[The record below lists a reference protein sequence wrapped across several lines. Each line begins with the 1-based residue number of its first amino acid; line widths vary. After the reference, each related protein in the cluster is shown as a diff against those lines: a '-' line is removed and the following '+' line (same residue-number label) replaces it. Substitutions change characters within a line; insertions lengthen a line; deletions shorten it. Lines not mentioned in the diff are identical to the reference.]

1 MTLTLVL
8 MNIRE
13 EIIQFLDTDLVD
25 IEETIQKEGLRT
37 LKLEYIFQNFKE
49 DKELFKI
56 GNKLWLQGDKHL
68 KDCLYVINT
77 EVTENIYDE
86 NKFTVEL
93 EEVLVELNYAPLFH
107 QNELNTKDN
116 QNRYLFKRGT
126 TNGQQWVQVNWNAI
140 NYWFGDYY
148 NIGVVQDC
156 SSTYAGRIN
165 LNGTM
170 TLMNLLR
177 YIEKETGN
185 IFVTRYEKDVLN
197 NQIHR
202 YLDFLNPN
210 NINKNWTLQLE
221 YDFADLEIIKQP
233 EENSAEVT
241 PFDDDDQP
249 IPWTYDPS
257 DPIDDTVWY
266 KESVDYTP
274 TTNLNPDDVVFQVAN
289 KDGEVLNAN
298 GGVFQDD
305 GDVPI
310 LWTNDTIGFHGDV
323 ENIVFIVTRRG
334 KNIGLSVNGKSFAV
348 VPASTY
354 TSYPKSAVPEINEG
368 TVTPSY
374 ISDDDEQRLQ
384 VAIPDDSY
392 FELYDTALD
401 TVVFRTRINNQI
413 GQAHEQVLDFTYNME
428 SVEYNIDETET
439 FVSMSPVLSLGEK
452 DASNSLNYKDMGN
465 LINDWLNLSITKG
478 DTIPM
483 KIVKDN
489 VQANGISEDC
499 DTQYAGVLINKVK
512 CKLGNFD
519 KTNSPNRSTN
529 ISGNYWSRPLKP
541 ADKIDSETPAKSTF
555 EFWRATSYWR
565 APFTKLKGE
574 MEIITDTTAN
584 TQYRKIQKR
593 LDRRRMRG
601 NSQLHKNGT
610 VSTSEEDPYSIY
622 VAVAEALQK
631 KQTPKFNIKVDVANL
646 SSDGTYNNYDIH
658 DKVYLK
664 LPDNAE
670 IVTARVVKTTKNAR
684 DLSKNTIELDNYS
697 INNVK
702 NIQHN
707 TYITAPN
714 YSFRYPSKD
723 TLVARLINEDY
734 NSQDPDTGVNYPSNR
749 LIKIV
754 VYKISQGSRS
764 AIKKI
769 YTKLT
774 DSNGYIKLP
783 LKLKPGNYIYDINF
797 GGDEEYLESTHSV
810 RINVSGQLETKE
822 LKEKAKVTFKK
833 KTTKKKNTTTEK
845 TYWKKCGQSPTTK
858 KKEKSKE
865 IVAVAK
871 PSAGAGNYSYTWW
884 KTVFKN
890 KCPRCGGVGTLVYDS
905 GTSKTKCVYCGP
917 YHGSKREWG
926 DISEG
931 EITCVNGD
939 CCCDFDGVTGWEKD
953 GGFSS
958 RLTTIKKPVRSS
970 IQERNKL
977 LNGKLEYGTKEVV
990 KKQGVNGNGTRKQIC
1005 SSIPKAIVQKAL
1017 AIVGNKTGQDA
1028 AFAIC
1033 KFMGQRV
1040 HYKGYSGFDYSSTW
1054 VLNNKLGNCCDQT
1067 RLMLQLMDAAGLSEF
1082 YDMYYVHVSTYDSG
1096 HVFAKLVTR
1105 KSGSWRY
1112 VDPCKYNPWNN
1123 YVTGYGSPPGSQYKV
1138 TSNNLLHGIF

>member
-1 MTLTLVL
+1 MSLTLVIIDI
-8 MNIRE
+8 NE
-13 EIIQFLDTDLVD
+13 DIIQFLDTDLVE
-25 IEETIQKEGLRT
+25 IEETVEKGGLRT

-86 NKFTVEL
+86 NKFTVEF
-93 EEVLVELNYAPLFH
+93 EEILVELNYAPLFH
-107 QNELNTKDN
+107 QNELTTKDS

-126 TNGQQWVQVNWNAI
+126 TNGEQWVDVNWNAI

-148 NIGVVQDC
+148 NIGVVQNC
-156 SSTYAGRIN
+156 ASTDASKIN

-177 YIEKETGN
+177 YIEQETGN

-233 EENSAEVT
+233 EENPAEVT

-249 IPWTYDPS
+249 ILWTYDPS
-257 DPIDDTVWY
+257 DSIDDTVWY
-266 KESVDYTP
+266 SESTDYTP
-274 TTNLNPDDVVFQVAN
+274 KSNLNPDDIVFQVSN
-289 KDGEVLNAN
+289 RDGEVLNVD
-298 GGVFQDD
+298 GMVFQDE
-305 GDVPI
+305 GDIPI
-310 LWTNDTIGFHGDV
+310 LWTNDDIGFSDSV
-323 ENIVFIVTRRG
+323 NNIVFILTRKG

-348 VPASTY
+348 APSSNYVC
-354 TSYPKSAVPEINEG
+354 YPKSAVPEINEG

-374 ISDDDEQRLQ
+374 ISDDDEQLLE

-392 FELYDTALD
+392 FELYDTSLE
-401 TVVFRTRINNQI
+401 TVVFRTRIDNQI
-413 GQAHEQVLDFTYNME
+413 GHAHEQVLDFTYNME
-428 SVEYNIDETET
+428 SVEYNIDESET
-439 FVSMSPVLSLGEK
+439 YASMSPVLSLGEK

-465 LINDWLNLSITKG
+465 LINDWLNLSIKKG

-489 VQANGISEDC
+489 VQANQIPSQC
-499 DTQYAGVLINKVK
+499 DTQYAGVLIDKVK
-512 CKLGNFD
+512 CKLGNFN

-529 ISGNYWSRPLKP
+529 RTGNYWSRPLKP
-541 ADKIDSETPAKSTF
+541 SDKLDSETPSKSTF
-555 EFWRATSYWR
+555 EFWRATSYWK
-565 APFTKLKGE
+565 APFTKVSGE
-574 MEIITDTTAN
+574 MHISTDAVLN
-584 TQYRKIQKR
+584 TQYQKIQKR
-593 LDRRRMRG
+593 MDRRRVRG
-601 NSQLHKNGT
+601 NSQMPKNGT
-610 VSTSEEDPYSIY
+610 VDTSEEDPYAIY
-622 VAVAEALQK
+622 VAVAQALK
-631 KQTPKFNIKVDVANL
+631 DKQYPKFNIKVDVANL

-664 LPDNAE
+664 LPDNSD

-714 YSFRYPSKD
+714 YSFRYPSTD

-734 NSQDPDTGVNYPSNR
+734 NAKDSSTGVRYPSNR
-749 LIKIV
+749 LIKIAM
-754 VYKISQGSRS
+754 YKRTQGSRS
-764 AIKKI
+764 SIRRLF
-769 YTKLT
+769 TKLT
-774 DSNGYIKLP
+774 DSNGYVKLP
-783 LKLKPGNYIYDINF
+783 LKLSPGNYEFDINF
-797 GGDEEYLESTHSV
+797 GGDEEYMESTHTV
-810 RINVSGQLETKE
+810 RVNVSGQLETKE

-845 TYWKKCGQSPTTK
+845 TYWTKCGQSPTAK

-865 IVAVAK
+865 VVAIAK
-871 PSAGAGNYSYTWW
+871 PSAGIGNYPYTWH

-890 KCPRCGGVGTLVYDS
+890 KCPHCGHAALVYDS
-905 GTSKTKCVYCGP
+905 GTAKTKCVTCSY
-917 YHGSKREWG
+917 YTGSKRSWG

-931 EITCVNGD
+931 EITCNH
-939 CCCDFDGVTGWEKD
+939 CCADYDGVTGYEKD
-953 GGFSS
+953 LGHST
-958 RLTTIKKPVRSS
+958 RLTMVKKPVRSS
-970 IQERNKL
+970 QGEMNKL

-990 KKQGVNGNGTRKQIC
+990 KKQAVNSGGTRTQIC
-1005 SSIPKAIVQKAL
+1005 SSIPKAVQQKAL
-1017 AIVGNKTGQDA
+1017 SLVGNLTGEKA
-1028 AFAIC
+1028 ALEIC

-1082 YDMYYVHVSTYDSG
+1082 YDMYWVHVVGGKGG

-1105 KSGSWRY
+1105 KSGNWRY
-1112 VDPCKYNPWNN
+1112 VDPCKYSPWNN
-1123 YVTGYGSPPGSQYKV
+1123 HVTGWGEPPGSQQKI
-1138 TSNNLLHGIF
+1138 TSSNLISGWL